1 MRNFSFLYSSYRSDY
16 AKYVWAWTELSREY
30 VLDDGSTSYTC
41 KENYLDELKHVEEEL
56 AKENFMLL
64 EK

>member
-1 MRNFSFLYSSYRSDY
+1 MSLNGII
-16 AKYVWAWTELSREY
+16 REY

-41 KENYLDELKHVEEEL
+41 KENYLDELKHVEEEV
-56 AKENFMLL
+56 AKKNFMLL